1 MRLHVKK
8 DELTQKLV
16 AEYLEKGGTITVK
29 TIKPRVLRISKQ
41 TRAIVKAY
49 ATQDQ

>member
-1 MRLHVKK
+1 MSLVIKK
-8 DELTQKLV
+8 RDVINNAV
-16 AEYLEKGGTITVK
+16 AEYLAKGGTITVK